1 MNSRANSRERTAVS
15 PHCKELH
22 VTPAWLSQIPPPG
35 GPQDSQ
41 SAVSCFSTDK
51 SKTQLCNAVSGW
63 MIGTETWT
71 SFLQVHAS
79 SNKQSF
85 PSPNSSDQYFI
96 ACSFMMKAM
105 DDQVVQEEPGYQ
117 DDEESFFQDID
128 LLQKHGINVADIK
141 KLKSV
146 GICTIKGIQMTTR
159 RALCNVKG
167 LSEAKVD
174 KIKEA
179 ANKLIEP
186 GFLTAF
192 EYSEKRKMVFHIT
205 TGSQEFDKLLG
216 GGIES
221 MAITEAFGEFRTGKT
236 QLSHT
241 LCVTAQLPGP
251 NGYTGGK
258 IIFIDTENTF
268 RPDRLRDIADRFNV
282 DHDAVLDNV
291 LYARAYTSEHQ
302 MELLDYVAAKF
313 HEEAGIFKLLIID
326 SIMAL
331 FRVDFSG
338 RGELAERQQKL
349 AQMLSRLQKISEEYN
364 VAVFVTNQ
372 MTADP
377 GATMTFQADPKK
389 PIGGH
394 ILAHA
399 STTRISLRKGRGEL
413 RIAKIYDSPE
423 MPENEATFAITAGGI
438 GDAKE

>member
-1 MNSRANSRERTAVS
+1 
-15 PHCKELH
+15 
-22 VTPAWLSQIPPPG
+22 
-35 GPQDSQ
+35 
-41 SAVSCFSTDK
+41 
-51 SKTQLCNAVSGW
+51 
-63 MIGTETWT
+63 
-71 SFLQVHAS
+71 
-79 SNKQSF
+79 
-85 PSPNSSDQYFI
+85 
-96 ACSFMMKAM
+96 MKAM
-105 DDQVVQEEPGYQ
+105 EDQVVQEELGYQ
-117 DDEESFFQDID
+117 DDELFSQ
-128 LLQKHGINVADIK
+128 NVADIK

-146 GICTIKGIQMTTR
+146 GICTVKGIQMTTR

-221 MAITEAFGEFRTGKT
+221 MAITEAFG
-236 QLSHT
+236 
-241 LCVTAQLPGP
+241 VTAQLPGADR
-251 NGYTGGK
+251 YTGGK

-268 RPDRLRDIADRFNV
+268 RPDRLRNIADRFSL

>member
-1 MNSRANSRERTAVS
+1 
-15 PHCKELH
+15 
-22 VTPAWLSQIPPPG
+22 
-35 GPQDSQ
+35 
-41 SAVSCFSTDK
+41 
-51 SKTQLCNAVSGW
+51 
-63 MIGTETWT
+63 
-71 SFLQVHAS
+71 
-79 SNKQSF
+79 
-85 PSPNSSDQYFI
+85 
-96 ACSFMMKAM
+96 MMKAM
-105 DDQVVQEEPGYQ
+105 EDQVVQEEPGYQ

-141 KLKSV
+141 KLKAV

-179 ANKLIEP
+179 ANKLVEP

-192 EYSEKRKMVFHIT
+192 EYSEKRKMVFHIS

-251 NGYTGGK
+251 SGYTGGK
-258 IIFIDTENTF
+258 TIFIDTENTF
-268 RPDRLRDIADRFNV
+268 MI
-282 DHDAVLDNV
+282 
-291 LYARAYTSEHQ
+291 TMQ
-302 MELLDYVAAKF
+302 
-313 HEEAGIFKLLIID
+313 IID

>member
-1 MNSRANSRERTAVS
+1 
-15 PHCKELH
+15 
-22 VTPAWLSQIPPPG
+22 
-35 GPQDSQ
+35 
-41 SAVSCFSTDK
+41 
-51 SKTQLCNAVSGW
+51 
-63 MIGTETWT
+63 
-71 SFLQVHAS
+71 
-79 SNKQSF
+79 
-85 PSPNSSDQYFI
+85 
-96 ACSFMMKAM
+96 MKAM
-105 DDQVVQEEPGYQ
+105 EDQVVQEEPGFQ

-141 KLKSV
+141 KLKAV
-146 GICTIKGIQMTTR
+146 GICTIKGIQMTTK

-179 ANKLIEP
+179 ANKLVEP

-192 EYSEKRKMVFHIT
+192 EYSEKRKMVFHIS

-282 DHDAVLDNV
+282 DHEAVLDNV

-313 HEEAGIFKLLIID
+313 HEEAGIFKLLVQDLFFPHILTIFKISVPVFFHYIYLSSMITMQIID

>member
-1 MNSRANSRERTAVS
+1 M
-15 PHCKELH
+15 KE
-22 VTPAWLSQIPPPG
+22 
-35 GPQDSQ
+35 
-41 SAVSCFSTDK
+41 
-51 SKTQLCNAVSGW
+51 
-63 MIGTETWT
+63 
-71 SFLQVHAS
+71 
-79 SNKQSF
+79 
-85 PSPNSSDQYFI
+85 
-96 ACSFMMKAM
+96 
-105 DDQVVQEEPGYQ
+105 DQVVMEEPGLQ
-117 DDEESFFQDID
+117 DEEESLFQDID

-241 LCVTAQLPGP
+241 LCVTAQLPGAS
-251 NGYTGGK
+251 GYSGGK
-258 IIFIDTENTF
+258 
-268 RPDRLRDIADRFNV
+268 
-282 DHDAVLDNV
+282 
-291 LYARAYTSEHQ
+291 
-302 MELLDYVAAKF
+302 
-313 HEEAGIFKLLIID
+313 IID

>member
-1 MNSRANSRERTAVS
+1 
-15 PHCKELH
+15 
-22 VTPAWLSQIPPPG
+22 
-35 GPQDSQ
+35 
-41 SAVSCFSTDK
+41 
-51 SKTQLCNAVSGW
+51 
-63 MIGTETWT
+63 
-71 SFLQVHAS
+71 
-79 SNKQSF
+79 
-85 PSPNSSDQYFI
+85 
-96 ACSFMMKAM
+96 MKAM
-105 DDQVVQEEPGYQ
+105 EDQVVQEEVGYQ
-117 DDEESFFQDID
+117 DDEESLFQDID

-146 GICTIKGIQMTTR
+146 GICTVKGIQMTTR

-205 TGSQEFDKLLG
+205 TGSQEFE
-216 GGIES
+216 IPNRQNP
-221 MAITEAFGEFRTGKT
+221 ACP
-236 QLSHT
+236 HP
-241 LCVTAQLPGP
+241 LC
-251 NGYTGGK
+251 
-258 IIFIDTENTF
+258 

-413 RIAKIYDSPE
+413 RIAKIYDRSRAPAELCTILMNIANTEQHNTPVFADSPE
-423 MPENEATFAITAGGI
+423 IPQQLGT
-438 GDAKE
+438 

>member
-1 MNSRANSRERTAVS
+1 M
-15 PHCKELH
+15 KE
-22 VTPAWLSQIPPPG
+22 
-35 GPQDSQ
+35 
-41 SAVSCFSTDK
+41 
-51 SKTQLCNAVSGW
+51 
-63 MIGTETWT
+63 
-71 SFLQVHAS
+71 
-79 SNKQSF
+79 
-85 PSPNSSDQYFI
+85 
-96 ACSFMMKAM
+96 
-105 DDQVVQEEPGYQ
+105 DQVVLEEPGFQ
-117 DDEESFFQDID
+117 DEEESLFQDID

-146 GICTIKGIQMTTR
+146 GICTVKGIQMTTR

-221 MAITEAFGEFRTGKT
+221 MAITEAFG
-236 QLSHT
+236 
-241 LCVTAQLPGP
+241 VTAQLPGAG
-251 NGYTGGK
+251 GYPGGK
-258 IIFIDTENTF
+258 IIFVDTENTF

>member
-1 MNSRANSRERTAVS
+1 M
-15 PHCKELH
+15 
-22 VTPAWLSQIPPPG
+22 
-35 GPQDSQ
+35 
-41 SAVSCFSTDK
+41 
-51 SKTQLCNAVSGW
+51 KTL
-63 MIGTETWT
+63 E
-71 SFLQVHAS
+71 
-79 SNKQSF
+79 
-85 PSPNSSDQYFI
+85 DQ
-96 ACSFMMKAM
+96 ALEDES
-105 DDQVVQEEPGYQ
+105 GYQ
-117 DDEESFFQDID
+117 EDE
-128 LLQKHGINVADIK
+128 NMADIK

-146 GICTIKGIQMTTR
+146 GICTVKGIQMTTR

-179 ANKLIEP
+179 AGKLMIC
-186 GFLTAF
+186 GFQTAS
-192 EYSEKRKMVFHIT
+192 EYSVKRKQVFHIT
-205 TGSQEFDKLLG
+205 TGSLEFDKLLG
-216 GGIES
+216 GGVES

-241 LCVTAQLPGP
+241 LCVTAQLPGEY
-251 NGYTGGK
+251 GYTGGK
-258 IIFIDTENTF
+258 
-268 RPDRLRDIADRFNV
+268 
-282 DHDAVLDNV
+282 
-291 LYARAYTSEHQ
+291 HQ
-302 MELLDYVAAKF
+302 MELLDFVAAKF
-313 HEEAGIFKLLIID
+313 HEEGGVFKLLIID

-377 GATMTFQADPKK
+377 GAGMTFQADPKK

-399 STTRISLRKGRGEL
+399 STTRISLRKGRAEL
-413 RIAKIYDSPE
+413 RIAKIFDSPD

-438 GDAKE
+438 TDAKD

>member
-1 MNSRANSRERTAVS
+1 MAPPTAPPRAAGGNAAGPCPQEEEGRRTWRA
-15 PHCKELH
+15 ENFR
-22 VTPAWLSQIPPPG
+22 PG
-35 GPQDSQ
+35 
-41 SAVSCFSTDK
+41 
-51 SKTQLCNAVSGW
+51 
-63 MIGTETWT
+63 
-71 SFLQVHAS
+71 
-79 SNKQSF
+79 
-85 PSPNSSDQYFI
+85 DQYFI

-105 DDQVVQEEPGYQ
+105 EDQVVQEEPGYQ

-141 KLKSV
+141 KLKAV

-179 ANKLIEP
+179 ANKLVEP

-192 EYSEKRKMVFHIT
+192 EYSEKRKMVFRIS

-282 DHDAVLDNV
+282 DHEAVLDNV

-313 HEEAGIFKLLIID
+313 HEEAGIFKLLVQDFFFCMLTVFRISVPVFFHYIYLSSMITMQIID

-364 VAVFVTNQ
+364 VAIFVTNQ

-423 MPENEATFAITAGGI
+423 MPENEATFAITTGGI

>member
-1 MNSRANSRERTAVS
+1 M
-15 PHCKELH
+15 KE
-22 VTPAWLSQIPPPG
+22 
-35 GPQDSQ
+35 
-41 SAVSCFSTDK
+41 
-51 SKTQLCNAVSGW
+51 
-63 MIGTETWT
+63 
-71 SFLQVHAS
+71 
-79 SNKQSF
+79 
-85 PSPNSSDQYFI
+85 
-96 ACSFMMKAM
+96 
-105 DDQVVQEEPGYQ
+105 DQVVEEPGFQ
-117 DDEESFFQDID
+117 DEEESLFQDID
-128 LLQKHGINVADIK
+128 LLQKHGINMADIK

-146 GICTIKGIQMTTR
+146 GICTVKGIQMTTR

-179 ANKLIEP
+179 ANKLIVSKIHS
-186 GFLTAF
+186 LL
-192 EYSEKRKMVFHIT
+192 
-205 TGSQEFDKLLG
+205 KLLG

-241 LCVTAQLPGP
+241 LCVTAQLPGAGDYP
-251 NGYTGGK
+251 GGK

-313 HEEAGIFKLLIID
+313 HEEPGIFKLLIID

-364 VAVFVTNQ
+364 VAIFVTNQ

>member
-1 MNSRANSRERTAVS
+1 MAPPTAPPRAAGGNAAGPCPQEEEGRRTWRA
-15 PHCKELH
+15 ENFR
-22 VTPAWLSQIPPPG
+22 PG
-35 GPQDSQ
+35 
-41 SAVSCFSTDK
+41 
-51 SKTQLCNAVSGW
+51 
-63 MIGTETWT
+63 
-71 SFLQVHAS
+71 
-79 SNKQSF
+79 
-85 PSPNSSDQYFI
+85 DQYFI

-105 DDQVVQEEPGYQ
+105 EDQVVQEEPGYQ

-128 LLQKHGINVADIK
+128 LLQKHGI
-141 KLKSV
+141 
-146 GICTIKGIQMTTR
+146 
-159 RALCNVKG
+159 
-167 LSEAKVD
+167 
-174 KIKEA
+174 
-179 ANKLIEP
+179 EP

-192 EYSEKRKMVFHIT
+192 EYSEKRKMVFRIS

-282 DHDAVLDNV
+282 DHEAVLDNV

-364 VAVFVTNQ
+364 VAIFVTNQ

-423 MPENEATFAITAGGI
+423 MPENEATFAITTGGI

>member
-1 MNSRANSRERTAVS
+1 VCPNQQGLIQKYGLSR
-15 PHCKELH
+15 
-22 VTPAWLSQIPPPG
+22 
-35 GPQDSQ
+35 
-41 SAVSCFSTDK
+41 
-51 SKTQLCNAVSGW
+51 
-63 MIGTETWT
+63 
-71 SFLQVHAS
+71 
-79 SNKQSF
+79 
-85 PSPNSSDQYFI
+85 
-96 ACSFMMKAM
+96 
-105 DDQVVQEEPGYQ
+105 
-117 DDEESFFQDID
+117 
-128 LLQKHGINVADIK
+128 NVADIK

-221 MAITEAFGEFRTGKT
+221 MAITEAFG
-236 QLSHT
+236 
-241 LCVTAQLPGP
+241 VTAQLPGAG
-251 NGYTGGK
+251 GYPGGK

-268 RPDRLRDIADRFNV
+268 LESLFCGRVQWLTPVIPALWEAKV
-282 DHDAVLDNV
+282 G
-291 LYARAYTSEHQ
+291 EHQ

>member
-1 MNSRANSRERTAVS
+1 M
-15 PHCKELH
+15 K
-22 VTPAWLSQIPPPG
+22 
-35 GPQDSQ
+35 
-41 SAVSCFSTDK
+41 SA
-51 SKTQLCNAVSGW
+51 
-63 MIGTETWT
+63 E
-71 SFLQVHAS
+71 
-79 SNKQSF
+79 
-85 PSPNSSDQYFI
+85 
-96 ACSFMMKAM
+96 
-105 DDQVVQEEPGYQ
+105 DQVVEEDASFQ
-117 DDEESFFQDID
+117 DDEETFFQDID

-141 KLKSV
+141 KMKLV
-146 GICTIKGIQMTTR
+146 GICTVKGIQMTTR
-159 RALCNVKG
+159 KALCNIKG
-167 LSEAKVD
+167 LSEAKVE

-179 ANKLIEP
+179 AGKMLNV
-186 GFLTAF
+186 GFQTAF
-192 EYSEKRKMVFHIT
+192 EYSARRKQVFRIT

-241 LCVTAQLPGP
+241 FCVTAQLPGED
-251 NGYTGGK
+251 GYSGGK
-258 IIFIDTENTF
+258 IVFIDTENTF

-282 DHDAVLDNV
+282 DHGAVLDNV

-302 MELLDYVAAKF
+302 MELLDFVAAKF
-313 HEEAGIFKLLIID
+313 HEEGGVFKLLIID

-364 VAVFVTNQ
+364 VAVFITNQ

-377 GATMTFQADPKK
+377 GAGMTFQADPKK

-399 STTRISLRKGRGEL
+399 STTRISLRKGRGEM
-413 RIAKIYDSPE
+413 RIAKIFDSPD
-423 MPENEATFAITAGGI
+423 MPENEATFAISAGGVT
-438 GDAKE
+438 DAKE

>member
-1 MNSRANSRERTAVS
+1 
-15 PHCKELH
+15 
-22 VTPAWLSQIPPPG
+22 
-35 GPQDSQ
+35 
-41 SAVSCFSTDK
+41 
-51 SKTQLCNAVSGW
+51 
-63 MIGTETWT
+63 
-71 SFLQVHAS
+71 
-79 SNKQSF
+79 
-85 PSPNSSDQYFI
+85 
-96 ACSFMMKAM
+96 MKAM
-105 DDQVVQEEPGYQ
+105 EDQVVQEEPGYQ

-141 KLKSV
+141 KLKAV

-179 ANKLIEP
+179 ANKLVEP

-192 EYSEKRKMVFHIT
+192 EYSEKRKMVFHIS

-251 NGYTGGK
+251 GYTGGK

-282 DHDAVLDNV
+282 DHEAVLDNV

-313 HEEAGIFKLLIID
+313 HEEAGIFKLLVQDFCMLTVLRISVPVFFCYIYLPSMITMQIID

-377 GATMTFQADPKK
+377 GATMT
-389 PIGGH
+389 
-394 ILAHA
+394 
-399 STTRISLRKGRGEL
+399 
-413 RIAKIYDSPE
+413 PE

>member
-1 MNSRANSRERTAVS
+1 M
-15 PHCKELH
+15 
-22 VTPAWLSQIPPPG
+22 
-35 GPQDSQ
+35 
-41 SAVSCFSTDK
+41 
-51 SKTQLCNAVSGW
+51 SK
-63 MIGTETWT
+63 
-71 SFLQVHAS
+71 
-79 SNKQSF
+79 
-85 PSPNSSDQYFI
+85 
-96 ACSFMMKAM
+96 MKATE
-105 DDQVVQEEPGYQ
+105 DQVVEEIPGLQ

-128 LLQKHGINVADIK
+128 LLQKHGINMADIK
-141 KLKSV
+141 KMKAV
-146 GICTIKGIQMTTR
+146 GICTVKGIQMTTR
-159 RALCNVKG
+159 KALCNIKG
-167 LSEAKVD
+167 LSEAKVE

-179 ANKLIEP
+179 AGKM
-186 GFLTAF
+186 LTAF
-192 EYSEKRKMVFHIT
+192 EYSTKRKQVFHIT

-221 MAITEAFGEFRTGKT
+221 MAITEAFG
-236 QLSHT
+236 
-241 LCVTAQLPGP
+241 VTAQLPGED
-251 NGYTGGK
+251 GYSGGK
-258 IIFIDTENTF
+258 VIFIDTENTF

-302 MELLDYVAAKF
+302 MELLDFVAAKF
-313 HEEAGIFKLLIID
+313 HEEGGVFKLLIID

-377 GATMTFQADPKK
+377 GAGMTFQADPKK

-399 STTRISLRKGRGEL
+399 STTRISLRKGRGEM
-413 RIAKIYDSPE
+413 RIAKIFDSPD
-423 MPENEATFAITAGGI
+423 MPENEATFAISAGGVT
-438 GDAKE
+438 DAKE